1 MPAALCLRL
10 CMKPVLLSWK
20 SKMRMSSAF
29 KNFLEE
35 KRVRP
40 PLKREKKAVDV
51 DKYKFLFEY
60 QKASFDAE
68 RDRYFKFEDK
78 GAKYLSHITIFI
90 GLYVFLIKIFTD
102 SANNS
107 PILFELLYFLS
118 VFATVFFG
126 GRAWMAIFRCV
137 KINSFFK
144 MPCDE
149 ELIMFFKKNKRDGV
163 YLYLSKL
170 YSKATMF
177 YEEKNLER
185 GQLLATAHKQIIATG
200 FAFVV
205 SVVFGL
211 LWVCAP
217 AKSLTNQQATLPAPL
232 HNGVKDEPTTRR

>member
-1 MPAALCLRL
+1 
-10 CMKPVLLSWK
+10 
-20 SKMRMSSAF
+20 MRMSSAF

-118 VFATVFFG
+118 VFATVFFWRKG
-126 GRAWMAIFRCV
+126 MDGYISMC
-137 KINSFFK
+137 
-144 MPCDE
+144 
-149 ELIMFFKKNKRDGV
+149 KNK
-163 YLYLSKL
+163 L
-170 YSKATMF
+170 F
-177 YEEKNLER
+177 
-185 GQLLATAHKQIIATG
+185 
-200 FAFVV
+200 F
-205 SVVFGL
+205 
-211 LWVCAP
+211 
-217 AKSLTNQQATLPAPL
+217 
-232 HNGVKDEPTTRR
+232 